1 MANQNHLDETVNFI
15 LSRAGGPDPGI
26 GIILGTGLGGLVHD
40 IEIKYCL
47 DYEDIPHF
55 PLSTVES
62 HHGNLIFGKISGH
75 DAVIMQGRFHFYE
88 GYSMS
93 QVTYPVSVMRRLGI
107 HTLLVSNAC
116 GALNPS
122 FCAGDLMIMSDH
134 INLFFDS
141 PLKGNSFHTYNK
153 RIYDRGLIGLAES
166 VALENKIPV
175 KKGIYCALRGPCL
188 ETAAEYRMLRKFG
201 ADVVGMSTIPEALQC
216 SSGSIKVLGFSI
228 ITDIGFP
235 DSLKPASIT
244 EILKTASEAEPKMTL
259 LMKKILEK
267 L

>member
-1 MANQNHLDETVNFI
+1 MVNKSHLDETIEFI
-15 LSRAGGPDPGI
+15 SSRTGGSDPGI
-26 GIILGTGLGGLVHD
+26 GIILGTGLGGLVGD
-40 IEIKYCL
+40 IQIKYNL
-47 DYEDIPHF
+47 DYGDIPHF

-93 QVTYPVSVMRRLGI
+93 RVTYPVNVMQKLGI

-116 GALNPS
+116 GALNPAFS
-122 FCAGDLMIMSDH
+122 AGDLMIMSDH
-134 INLFFDS
+134 INLFFDT
-141 PLKGNSFHTYNK
+141 PLKRNSLNAFNK
-153 RIYDRGLIGLAES
+153 RIYDKDLIRLAES

-188 ETAAEYRMLRKFG
+188 ETASEYRMLRKFG

-228 ITDIGFP
+228 VTDVGFP
-235 DSLKPASIT
+235 DSLKPASIF
-244 EILKTASEAEPKMTL
+244 EILKTASEAEPKMTM